1 MKNNDVKTGTPR
13 AKMPRAQ
20 KTAGTVR
27 TAGAARG
34 EKTSKTAKPAPSAAK
49 TAPAVK
55 RTSPRRKK
63 NLLSET
69 SALKF
74 IPLGGLGEIGK
85 NMYALEYGG
94 DILVID
100 AGLKFPD
107 EEMLGIDYVIP
118 DISYLEKNKSKV
130 RGILITHGHED
141 HIGALPF
148 VLSKLNVP
156 VYSAKLTLGMIESK
170 LLEALPRFKPQLVEV
185 SAGESL
191 SLGVFKV
198 SFIAVCHSIP
208 DALAVAVQT
217 PLGTIIHTG
226 DFKIDPTP
234 VDGRVTDYAAFSEL
248 GRKGVLMLASD
259 STNAEREGFTRSER
273 SLTGAID
280 NLLRTYRN
288 RRIIVSAFA
297 SNLNRVQLVLDAA
310 ARFNRKVVFAG
321 RSMVNNVDL
330 AIRLGYIHAEPD
342 VIVPLNEMNS
352 HAESQL
358 LIMTTGSQG
367 EPFSGLVLMS
377 KGAHHRVKLNNRD
390 VVALFA
396 NPIPGNE
403 RLVSNTIDRL
413 FELGCEVLYG
423 REAGLHVSGH
433 ASREDLKMLLSMV
446 KPKYFVPVHGEYR
459 MQIRH
464 AQLAEEVGIPPKN
477 IFIMKNG
484 DVLSITKNTASL
496 KAKVDAGAVLVDGM
510 ALGEKEGSILKERQ
524 ELSEDGVL
532 AVAVALDKNGKLIGD
547 PLFESYGQIHFRD
560 AASMR
565 VEFSEAVRKAL
576 KRAGDEN
583 DELLKK
589 RITMRCK
596 ELLRKYMRSASAVLT
611 LISHKD

>member
-1 MKNNDVKTGTPR
+1 MKNNDVKTETSQ
-13 AKMPRAQ
+13 AKMPPTQR
-20 KTAGTVR
+20 KTAGTSR
-27 TAGAARG
+27 TARTSRTAA
-34 EKTSKTAKPAPSAAK
+34 TKPAVSARRPSTAVKK
-49 TAPAVK
+49 TAP
-55 RTSPRRKK
+55 RKK
-63 NLLSET
+63 RSSSSET
-69 SALKF
+69 STLKF

-85 NMYALEYGG
+85 NMYAIEYGS
-94 DILVID
+94 DIIVID

-156 VYSAKLTLGMIESK
+156 VYSAKLTLGMIEAK
-170 LLEALPRFKPQLVEV
+170 LQEALPHFKPQLVEV
-185 SAGESL
+185 KAGESV
-191 SLGVFKV
+191 SLGAFKV
-198 SFIAVCHSIP
+198 SFISVCHSIP
-208 DALAVAVQT
+208 DALAVAVHT
-217 PLGTIIHTG
+217 PLGAIVHTG

-234 VDGRVTDYAAFSEL
+234 VDDHVTDYAAFSEL
-248 GRKGVLMLASD
+248 GKKGVLMLTSD

-273 SLTGAID
+273 SLIGAID

-288 RRIIVSAFA
+288 RRIIISAFA

-330 AIRLGYIHAEPD
+330 AIRLGYIHAEAG
-342 VIVPLNEMNS
+342 VIVPLNEMDS
-352 HAESQL
+352 HTDSHL

-377 KGAHHRVKLNNRD
+377 KGVHHRVKLNNKD

-433 ASREDLKMLLSMV
+433 ASREELKMLLSMV

-464 AQLAEEVGIPPKN
+464 AQLAEQVGISSKN

-484 DVLSITKNTASL
+484 DVLSITKNAASL
-496 KAKVDAGAVLVDGM
+496 KTKVDAGAVLVDGM

-532 AVAVALDKNGKLIGD
+532 AVAVTLDKKGKLLGE

-565 VEFSEAVRKAL
+565 AEFSDAVRKAL
-576 KRAGDEN
+576 KRTGEEN
-583 DELLKK
+583 DELLK
-589 RITMRCK
+589 RQISMRCK

-611 LISHKD
+611 LISHTD